1 MVHVLDLL
9 IEQQIEEDAL
19 GLDQRV
25 EIVCAAETEG
35 LDASE
40 PCGRLTLHHMM
51 ADGQGAR
58 RGDDAK

>member
-19 GLDQRV
+19 GLDERV
-25 EIVCAAETEG
+25 KIVCATETER
-35 LDASE
+35 LDAGE
-40 PCGRLTLHHMM
+40 PRRRRTLHHMM
-51 ADGQGAR
+51 ADGQGTR